1 MGEIRELHGKLDW
14 IKCDP
19 DSPEEYQGKKSW
31 SVTLHPTKESLEL
44 VRDMQAD
51 GIKNVVKKGNEPG
64 DYIVKF
70 SRKCEKTNKAG
81 KVIKTFTPPKVYMP
95 DGSLYDHKKYLGNDC
110 EGSIKID
117 FYQHKTL
124 GGGTSH
130 AAMLESVH
138 LTKVV
143 YYGE

>member
-1 MGEIRELHGKLDW
+1 MSEIKKLHGTLEW
-14 IKCDP
+14 IKTDP
-19 DSPEEYQGKKSW
+19 SNPEEYQGKRSW
-31 SVTLHPTKESLEL
+31 SVTIHPDKPSLEI

-51 GIKNVVKKGNEPG
+51 GIKNVVKRGEAQG
-64 DYIVKF
+64 DFYVKF

-81 KVIKTFTPPKVYMP
+81 KVLKTFTPPKVYMP
-95 DGSLYDHKKYLGNDC
+95 DGSLYDNVKYLGTC
-110 EGSIKID
+110 EGSID
-117 FYQHKTL
+117 VLFYEHKMI

-130 AAMLESVH
+130 AAMLEAVH